1 MAYGN
6 KAYTVQESTNP
17 HFKGVVGTSS
27 INSETPSKAIVNNGT
42 ADSVNLT
49 YADGT
54 VVALYMLQGVLYP
67 ISITA
72 SSASLLY
79 LY

>member
-1 MAYGN
+1 MAAGN

-17 HFKGVVGTSS
+17 YFVGVVGTSS
-27 INSETPSKAIVNNGT
+27 ESSAIPSRAVVNNGT
-42 ADSVNLT
+42 AASVNLT

>member
-1 MAYGN
+1 MAAGN

-17 HFKGVVGTSS
+17 NFAGVVGTSS
-27 INSETPSKAIVNNGT
+27 TTPSRALVNNGSS
-42 ADSVNLT
+42 ASVNVT
-49 YADGT
+49 FADG
-54 VVALYMLQGVLYP
+54 VVAAVYMVQGTLYP
-67 ISITA
+67 IAATA